1 MISLLIGL
9 LILALVVYVA
19 FLIVG
24 MLPLPGPVKQIVVII
39 LALVFLLMLLQR
51 LGIF

>member
-1 MISLLIGL
+1 MVSLLVGL

-19 FLIVG
+19 FIIVG
-24 MLPLPGPVKQIVVII
+24 MLPLPEPVKQIVVII
-39 LALVFLLMLLQR
+39 LALVFLVMLLQR